1 MARACI
7 IGHVPDMHIV
17 CLIHC
22 RIRSIH
28 LNKKATKRNSL
39 KIPPVF
45 FISAKSRVLIK
56 CGLKRYWIKEITI
69 IIQLNCHAS
78 LQSEITMKWIL
89 DILF

>member
-1 MARACI
+1 
-7 IGHVPDMHIV
+7 MHII
-17 CLIHC
+17 CLIYC
-22 RIRSIH
+22 RIRSIR
-28 LNKKATKRNSL
+28 LNKKATKQNSL

-45 FISAKSRVLIK
+45 FFISAKSRLLIK

-89 DILF
+89 DILLVVV